1 MTWRCSLASASNV
14 KENEN
19 VSLLWAADY
28 FGRPSFLLTIC
39 NLPPIFEWQIL
50 QIGIM
55 WHGVVPVSEPFRIC
69 YVRMKGSIDPYR
81 CNGCERDVAI

>member
-39 NLPPIFEWQIL
+39 NLPPNFEWQIL
-50 QIGIM
+50 QIGIFAKFN
-55 WHGVVPVSEPFRIC
+55 SEKLLKMNIFVQNC
-69 YVRMKGSIDPYR
+69 LFLQHFPYY
-81 CNGCERDVAI
+81 